1 MSSVEMT
8 ACKIGLQV
16 PVAAL
21 LGAAIGAS
29 APAEIS
35 VGALG
40 VALAAMGIKIDNATI
55 AQHVWDG
62 IKAGYTEVDSLTG
75 YLCREMGAH

>member
-1 MSSVEMT
+1 MASVGMV
-8 ACKIGLQV
+8 ACKIGLQA

-40 VALAAMGIKIDNATI
+40 VALAAMGIKIDNATLRNVRADI
-55 AQHVWDG
+55 LSAFTPLQG
-62 IKAGYTEVDSLTG
+62 RGGSRG
-75 YLCREMGAH
+75 

>member
-1 MSSVEMT
+1 MSAEMI
-8 ACKIGLQV
+8 ACKIGLQA

-40 VALAAMGIKIDNATI
+40 VAIAAMGIKIDNATI

-62 IKAGYTEVDSLTG
+62 IKAGYTEVDSLSE
-75 YLCREMGAH
+75 YLCRQMGAH